1 MSGGSSDSESN
12 SECEFQRI
20 SESDRETI
28 RGCYNNE
35 TEYSQEEIHKMKEKN
50 GRVSEKEGSKEE
62 DTRLGNTTWCT
73 CENFKSYENMN
84 QSPADAVK
92 KIYLYQVASWR
103 ISNV

>member
-1 MSGGSSDSESN
+1 
-12 SECEFQRI
+12 
-20 SESDRETI
+20 
-28 RGCYNNE
+28 
-35 TEYSQEEIHKMKEKN
+35 MKEKN

-92 KIYLYQVASWR
+92 KIYLY
-103 ISNV
+103 